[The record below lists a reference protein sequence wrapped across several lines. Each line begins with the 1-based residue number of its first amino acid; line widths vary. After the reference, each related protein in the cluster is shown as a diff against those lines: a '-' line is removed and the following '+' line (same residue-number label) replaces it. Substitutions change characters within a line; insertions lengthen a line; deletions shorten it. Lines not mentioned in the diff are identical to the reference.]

1 MVLIVEW
8 FKFYYLSSLRGD
20 QLDADLLGV
29 KQISNE
35 DSRGP
40 MRKLVTVQQSESGE
54 VVLAEVFEL
63 AVEADV
69 AVAEVGD

>member
-40 MRKLVTVQQSESGE
+40 MSKLVIVQQSESGE